1 MMQKITQKHMGAL
14 ARHIAD
20 VLGDT
25 DTSRAEVVL
34 AAFGLG
40 DGPTYADLAGMSVPV
55 VSEGLKDAGVN
66 VPALRRGTLAALF
79 AHVRPGAATCGVCGR
94 LPLRLEGSTWSA
106 WTAPTCPADSGLYAA
121 DVVPVVRGWHDGRE
135 YPEGTTHDPH
145 GVPLDSST
153 IRVERTV
160 AAEVDAALRETGA
173 TLLDV
178 LAATVRSGATPA
190 EALTALGAP
199 LARWPSLAAL
209 RVFVAQAKGVASR
222 TAGGPTPPPFDEAGD
237 AGPLDARAVREAL
250 AEVYPHVSTARM
262 VATDAGLNVSLIDTS
277 GSGASVWFNIVAEAA
292 KVGKVGDLVA
302 HARREYPNSPA
313 LRALTAGPA
322 RVAWAKLL
330 GEDWRELQAA
340 LLSAFPTRG
349 AFAQMVY
356 EGLGV
361 SLDAIAGA
369 GGLNAVAFEV
379 IRYAEARGH
388 TRRLFDAAC
397 AENPGNPALR
407 ALARRA

>member
-1 MMQKITQKHMGAL
+1 MKITTRHMGAC

-25 DTSRAEVVL
+25 DTSRAEVLTL
-34 AAFGLG
+34 ALLG
-40 DGPTYADLAGMSVPV
+40 DAPVYADLGAVDVGV
-55 VSEGLKDAGVN
+55 VSEGLKDAGVA
-66 VPALRRGTLAALF
+66 VPAIKRGTLAALF
-79 AHVRPGAATCGVCGR
+79 ARVRPGAATCAICGR
-94 LPLRLEGSTWSA
+94 LALRLEGSTWSA
-106 WTAPTCPADSGLYAA
+106 WTAPTCPVDSGLYAA

-153 IRVERTV
+153 IRAERTV

-199 LARWPSLAAL
+199 LARWPSVAAL
-209 RVFVAQAKGVASR
+209 RVFVAQAKGAASR

-250 AEVYPHVSTARM
+250 ASLYPHVSTARM

-313 LRALTAGPA
+313 LRALTP
-322 RVAWAKLL
+322 RVASGEAFHALSRLL
-330 GEDWRELQAA
+330 
-340 LLSAFPTRG
+340 P
-349 AFAQMVY
+349 AQFEEVVFRM
-356 EGLGV
+356 
-361 SLDAIAGA
+361 SLPSHY
-369 GGLNAVAFEV
+369 LPSAVAPL
-379 IRYAEARGH
+379 AERATAVVRLCEQQ
-388 TRRLFDAAC
+388 RRLPELAAM
-397 AENPGNPALR
+397 
-407 ALARRA
+407 LARRA